1 MNKKIKFIFFSLLL
15 LSKIGL
21 ADLKENKKNLNDV
34 QEEIKKIEKELS
46 EQESTKK
53 NVSQDLKTQE
63 KKISETKKEIISIQ
77 NKLSKHKNKLNSLKN
92 EEDKISKEISIQT
105 EDLVNYLVN
114 LHKHGEASYL
124 KLILSGDNPNKIS
137 REYKLLSYFTNS
149 QLEQIK
155 SLQEN
160 QKKLLE
166 TQLAIKNTIGK
177 VEDLKKTKSKVA
189 KQLELEKNE
198 KKVVLNQIN
207 LSIKDNKTKKN
218 KLIEDEKKLT
228 AIIDELIKKSDD
240 EIKAMKKAKKD
251 SNKEEKVIPFAGKGF
266 AELKGK
272 LAAPVKGKIEYQY
285 GAKRK
290 DTGVTWKGLFYKTNE
305 GEEVKAIA
313 DGKVAYADWLR
324 GFGNLIILDHGE
336 GYMSLYGYNES
347 VLPNV
352 NDIVK
357 KGDQIAT
364 SGDTGGLGL
373 TGLYFE
379 LRKNSKPFD
388 PAKWIK

>member
-1 MNKKIKFIFFSLLL
+1 MNLRIKFIFLSLLL
-15 LSKIGL
+15 LSKLCL
-21 ADLKENKKNLNDV
+21 ADLKENEKNLNDV
-34 QEEIKKIEKELS
+34 QQEIKKLEKQLL
-46 EQESTKK
+46 EQETNKK
-53 NVSQDLKTQE
+53 NVTQDLKTQE
-63 KKISETKKEIISIQ
+63 KKISQTKKEIISIE
-77 NKLSKHKNKLNSLKN
+77 NKLSKHKNKLSNLQN
-92 EEDKISKEISIQT
+92 EEDKISKEISIQK
-105 EDLVNYLVN
+105 ESLVKYLIN
-114 LHKHGEASYL
+114 LHKNGEASYL
-124 KLILSGDNPNKIS
+124 ELILSGDNPNKIS

-155 SLQEN
+155 LLQEN
-160 QKKLLE
+160 QQKLLE
-166 TQLAIKNTIGK
+166 TQSAIKNTIGK
-177 VEDLKKTKSKVA
+177 VEDLKNTKSITA
-189 KQLELEKNE
+189 KQLELEKAE
-198 KKVVLNQIN
+198 KKDVLNQIN

-218 KLIEDEKKLT
+218 KLIEDERKLT
-228 AIIDELIKKSDD
+228 AIIDELLKKSDE
-240 EIKAMKKAKKD
+240 EIKAKKTAKKD
-251 SNKEEKVIPFAGKGF
+251 LNKDEKVMPFAGKGF
-266 AELKGK
+266 ASLKGK
-272 LAAPVKGKIEYQY
+272 LSSPVQGTIQYQF

-305 GEEVKAIA
+305 GKEVKAIA

-357 KGDQIAT
+357 MGDQIAT

-379 LRKNSKPFD
+379 LRKNSVPFD